1 MTTLLVITAHPD
13 DEAFGM
19 AGTLARAA
27 AGGARTALI
36 CATRGE
42 AGQSAGLAETREA
55 LAVLRSAELRCS
67 AATLG
72 VSDLVLLDY
81 PDGGA
86 ADWDMPA
93 LVAALTEHIRRIGPE
108 VIVTFDDQG
117 ITRHPDHMAVH
128 RAVRL
133 ALEGA
138 ADRLGVR
145 RLWYQVITCPEEAGP
160 EGPAFACMP
169 REAVDVAVNIRAF
182 ELAKRAALA
191 CHRTQAAD
199 TTWMLSQPEG
209 SLAEELYVL
218 AWDVGGRRPAPGGGD
233 LFAGLRSCV

>member
-27 AGGARTALI
+27 ATGVRTALI

-42 AGQSAGLAETREA
+42 AGQSAGLAETPVA
-55 LAVLRSAELRCS
+55 LAALRSAELRCS
-67 AATLG
+67 AAMLG

-86 ADWDMPA
+86 AHWDMPA
-93 LVAALTEHIRRIGPE
+93 LVAELAAQIRRIGPD

-117 ITRHPDHMAVH
+117 ITRHPDHMAMH

-133 ALEGA
+133 ALEDA

-145 RLWYQVITCPEEAGP
+145 RLWYQVITCPEEASP
-160 EGPAFACMP
+160 EGPTFACVA
-169 REAVDVAVNIRAF
+169 REAVDVAVDIRAF
-182 ELAKRAALA
+182 EPIKRAALA

-199 TTWMLSQPEG
+199 ATWMLSQPEG
-209 SLAEELYVL
+209 SLAEELYML
-218 AWDVGGRRPAPGGGD
+218 AGDAPGWRPAPGGGD
-233 LFAGLRSCV
+233 LFAGL